1 MYAKENANV
10 KTKADLQNL
19 IASVILHQTDDF
31 TLDDVVQAT
40 NQKLVGSPYYAT
52 EDLQS
57 RCADTLHTLFVFN
70 GIQSIGKDR
79 YAPSTPLPAVSAR

>member
-1 MYAKENANV
+1 MYAKENADV
-10 KTKADLQNL
+10 KTKTDLQNL

-40 NQKLVGSPYYAT
+40 SQKLVGSPYYAA
-52 EDLQS
+52 EDLQL

-70 GIQSIGKDR
+70 GIQSIGKGK
-79 YAPSTPLPAVSAR
+79 YAPAMPLAAISAR